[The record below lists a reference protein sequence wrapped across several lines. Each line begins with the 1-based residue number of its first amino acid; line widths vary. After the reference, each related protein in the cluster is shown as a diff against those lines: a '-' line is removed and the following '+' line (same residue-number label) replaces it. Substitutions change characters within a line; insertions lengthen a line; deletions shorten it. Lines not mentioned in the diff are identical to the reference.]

1 MDVGLSIRLCKFNPY
16 IHYYV
21 VFCPFLSQIVSIPP
35 PVVLVVVPINIDYT
49 SNMLLE
55 LLIFNVCQ
63 F

>member
-1 MDVGLSIRLCKFNPY
+1 MLVCRSVCVNSILTF
-16 IHYYV
+16 HYYV

-35 PVVLVVVPINIDYT
+35 PVVLVVVPINIDCT